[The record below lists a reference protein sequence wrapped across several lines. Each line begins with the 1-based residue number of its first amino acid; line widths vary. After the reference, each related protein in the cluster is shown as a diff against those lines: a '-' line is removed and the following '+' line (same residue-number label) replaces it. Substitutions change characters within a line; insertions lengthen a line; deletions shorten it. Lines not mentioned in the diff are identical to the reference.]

1 MTDLNQ
7 ETTEEIVIEEKDE
20 TNENEDVENKN
31 EIKQIEEKPIK
42 NLTEDERLIIIQNY
56 KNGIDNENYDVKT
69 MKNGGTRIMKKK
81 KPKQNLSQ
89 KFINNEKVNERV
101 NDKVYLSDNQLLM
114 EHIFELNNRLNK
126 LQNKQKKLK
135 KKYHK
140 IKTDLY
146 EDVNEVVE
154 QKQVEECQQA
164 GLSSKSENEQKTD
177 EPIIKQPIVQRG
189 WRARVSYL

>member
-1 MTDLNQ
+1 MTELNQ

-20 TNENEDVENKN
+20 TNENEDIENKN

-56 KNGIDNENYDVKT
+56 KNGIDNENYDVKI

-146 EDVNEVVE
+146 EDVDEVVE

-164 GLSSKSENEQKTD
+164 GLSSKSEVEQKID
-177 EPIIKQPIVQRG
+177 EQIIKQPIVQRG